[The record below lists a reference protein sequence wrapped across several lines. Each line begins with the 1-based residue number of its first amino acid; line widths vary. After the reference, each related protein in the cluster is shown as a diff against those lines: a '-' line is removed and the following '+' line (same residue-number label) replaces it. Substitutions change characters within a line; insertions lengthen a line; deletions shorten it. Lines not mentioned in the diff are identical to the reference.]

1 MDEACRMAAFMGV
14 VANVSRLSWRPM
26 RRLRA
31 VATVP
36 LQLPA
41 VAAGNPACGTG
52 PACTGVL
59 CAVPSGTEALGTLC
73 TSRVRVPDRLSAWR
87 GPYG

>member
-41 VAAGNPACGTG
+41 VAAGMWHRP
-52 PACTGVL
+52 CTGVL
-59 CAVPSGTEALGTLC
+59 CAVLSPWPSPGTET
-73 TSRVRVPDRLSAWR
+73 LSALSVRPPGWVSEC
-87 GPYG
+87 PV

>member
-41 VAAGNPACGTG
+41 VAAGMWHRP
-52 PACTGVL
+52 CTGVL

-73 TSRVRVPDRLSAWR
+73 ASWVRVPDRLSAWY

>member
-41 VAAGNPACGTG
+41 VAAGMWHRP
-52 PACTGVL
+52 CTGVL
-59 CAVPSGTEALGTLC
+59 CAVPSPWPSPGTDALGTLC
-73 TSRVRVPDRLSAWR
+73 TPPWL
-87 GPYG
+87 GE

>member
-1 MDEACRMAAFMGV
+1 MDEARRIAAFMSV
-14 VANVSRLSWRPM
+14 VVNVSRSSWRPI

-31 VATVP
+31 VATVL

-41 VAAGNPACGTG
+41 VAAGMWHRP
-52 PACTGVL
+52 CTGVL

-73 TSRVRVPDRLSAWR
+73 ASWVRVPDRLSAWY